1 MQCLMRVRVLGWH
14 LMPNTCQQLQK
25 VQKSCNHSI
34 SHPECYIIG
43 EESQDKSRLYQEAPD
58 ISNDFHEGF
67 DVEQS
72 DDHVQNSTRN
82 KTGKTA
88 TMKEDSQE
96 QQDKEEKEMRRR
108 RYSPRM
114 TLPMQKK
121 EEKEKRPDEAEGA
134 ARRVSPKF
142 REEAGEKV
150 SKKDEKMYLFDLA

>member
-1 MQCLMRVRVLGWH
+1 MQCLMRVRLEGWH
-14 LMPNTCQQLQK
+14 FMPITCQLLQK

-34 SHPECYIIG
+34 SHHECYIIG

-58 ISNDFHEGF
+58 ISNNFQEGF

-82 KTGKTA
+82 KADKTA
-88 TMKEDSQE
+88 TMKEDRQE

-142 REEAGEKV
+142 QGEAGGKFSEEAAGRG
-150 SKKDEKMYLFDLA
+150 